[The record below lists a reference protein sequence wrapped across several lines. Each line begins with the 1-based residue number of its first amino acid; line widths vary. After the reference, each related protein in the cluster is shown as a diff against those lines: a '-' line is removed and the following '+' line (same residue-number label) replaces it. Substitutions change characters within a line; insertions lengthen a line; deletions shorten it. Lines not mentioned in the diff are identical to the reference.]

1 MKRRS
6 EVTNPESADLGLWK
20 QKPPLLGVPF
30 HLATLGYYLSTTHQ
44 WDSYRKKN
52 LKKFKKIRLWLPRV
66 AGELCHIFFQQDWV
80 LRNMFIN
87 MVLILMIMHLAWKV
101 VGENWG

>member
-30 HLATLGYYLSTTHQ
+30 HFVTFGYYLCTPHQ
-44 WDSYRKKN
+44 WDSYR
-52 LKKFKKIRLWLPRV
+52 
-66 AGELCHIFFQQDWV
+66 
-80 LRNMFIN
+80 
-87 MVLILMIMHLAWKV
+87 
-101 VGENWG
+101 

>member
-1 MKRRS
+1 MWTGAAFFLFDTTLEANFTLIEILLPLCGWVEARRCMD
-6 EVTNPESADLGLWK
+6 EMGPHIGTPT
-20 QKPPLLGVPF
+20 QKILE
-30 HLATLGYYLSTTHQ
+30 
-44 WDSYRKKN
+44 
-52 LKKFKKIRLWLPRV
+52 KIRLRLPRV

-80 LRNMFIN
+80 IRNMFIN